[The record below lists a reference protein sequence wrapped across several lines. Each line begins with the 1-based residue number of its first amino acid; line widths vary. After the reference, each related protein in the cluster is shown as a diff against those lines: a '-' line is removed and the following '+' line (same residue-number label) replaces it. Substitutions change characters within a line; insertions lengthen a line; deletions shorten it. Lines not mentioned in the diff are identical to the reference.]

1 MENKLLQALLSH
13 YQCEIHK
20 AEADLLIYF
29 KSPSGIGEHGKV
41 VDEMINHID
50 RISAARGGLSTVQSL
65 VSQEE
70 QAQTSEP
77 PSQE

>member
-50 RISAARGGLSTVQSL
+50 RISAARGGLAAVQSL
-65 VSQEE
+65 VSQED
-70 QAQTSEP
+70 QGQPSEP
-77 PSQE
+77 PTQE